1 MQLVYSTCTGVLP
14 MLVVDLDMS
23 LDLVRHA
30 QELKNSPRVVA
41 DPQTC
46 SDFSQLCGL
55 LVNGYIETRLFKKGY
70 GRCQP
75 SRSSA

>member
-1 MQLVYSTCTGVLP
+1 MVLP
-14 MLVVDLDMS
+14 MLVVDLNMP

-41 DPQTC
+41 NPQSG

-55 LVNGYIETRLFKKGY
+55 LVNGYIEARLFQKGY
-70 GRCQP
+70 GRCQ
-75 SRSSA
+75 SSGSSA